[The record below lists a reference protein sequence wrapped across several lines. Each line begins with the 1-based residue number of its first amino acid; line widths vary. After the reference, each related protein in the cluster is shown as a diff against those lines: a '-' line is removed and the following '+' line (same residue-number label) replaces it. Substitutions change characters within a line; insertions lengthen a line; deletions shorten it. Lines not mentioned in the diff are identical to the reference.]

1 MLRTS
6 PFIIK
11 KKAYFLF
18 FWNGSCT
25 WWCKNPFIFFKGI
38 WKPVMIFLELHYLYD
53 NPINLSSIL
62 LFLLGCLFVCPYSS
76 ILWRDLSSFVVFYG
90 LVFCMPL
97 YYFKFF
103 FSMKVFFFL
112 KKVFWKFV
120 MIFCIPG
127 VTRISICYWWVYSWG
142 IF

>member
-1 MLRTS
+1 
-6 PFIIK
+6 
-11 KKAYFLF
+11 
-18 FWNGSCT
+18 
-25 WWCKNPFIFFKGI
+25 
-38 WKPVMIFLELHYLYD
+38 MIFLELHYLYD

-112 KKVFWKFV
+112 KK
-120 MIFCIPG
+120 
-127 VTRISICYWWVYSWG
+127 SLLEICYDLLHSRCHSDFNLLLMGLLLRDLLTIEHMPWITGYSCCFK
-142 IF
+142 IQR